1 MDCACRLADG
11 RHARHLSHR
20 REQQNR
26 PESEREETMSGTTLQ
41 TTEITL
47 LVLLLSVAA
56 IGVLA
61 RKLHTPYSILL
72 VIAGLLFSFFPA
84 MPRVTLNPDV
94 VFFVIWLETKINRFS
109 ATC

>member
-1 MDCACRLADG
+1 
-11 RHARHLSHR
+11 
-20 REQQNR
+20 
-26 PESEREETMSGTTLQ
+26 MSGTTLQ